1 MTRLTIPA
9 TADRYTNR
17 ISKGTS
23 LLAETRILFR
33 EWQPGETSRELAERT
48 LENDLLGRATAYR
61 VNDIVRRG
69 FAPRF
74 LLPKPSPAGHLKR
87 LLEQRSAGDWFGNL
101 CLLYAA
107 RADVLV
113 RDAVTVML
121 RRARD
126 EGRLALSLDAAISF
140 LRDSEEGG
148 KMITP
153 WSLETK
159 KKVARGLLK
168 ILTDFGFLRHS
179 NRGAREI
186 RNFRPEPLAAAYLA
200 CDLHFQGLS
209 DAAVVSHPDWHIWLF
224 EEPAVRAALD
234 DLSRHGLWVFQAAGS
249 VVRITWNVPS
259 MEEAVDVI
267 AGLDL

>member
-1 MTRLTIPA
+1 MTRFTIPD

-48 LENDLLGRATAYR
+48 LENDFLGRATAYR

-74 LLPKPSPAGHLKR
+74 LLPRPSPAEHLKR
-87 LLEQRSAGDWFGNL
+87 LLEQRAPGDWFGNL
-101 CLLYAA
+101 CLLCAA

-126 EGRLALSLDAAISF
+126 EGRLALSLDAVISF
-140 LRDSEEGG
+140 LRDSQAEG

-168 ILTDFGFLRHS
+168 MLTDFGFLRHS

-186 RNFRPEPLAAAYLA
+186 RPFRPEPLAAAYLA
-200 CDLHFQGLS
+200 FDLHFQGCS
-209 DAAVVSHPDWHIWLF
+209 DTTVVNHPDWRIWLL
-224 EEPAVRAALD
+224 EEPAVRATLD
-234 DLSRHGLWVFQAAGS
+234 ELSRHDLWVFQAAGS
-249 VVRITWNVPS
+249 VVRITWNVSS